1 MFGLEKGLLFFKI
14 RSIVRNVYLP
24 TLSSLASWTSGVYK
38 YWGQICTATL
48 ARNIPVWK
56 FDCWHIG
63 GNKIQLWNRVSFVR
77 GWVVHSPQRLGQMRP
92 STPCHLLQP
101 GIWYCLSPPH
111 ISTPLNLLKTH
122 TGEKSYK
129 CVVERT
135 NVCGFAEAILLCRMK
150 WKSFVV
156 FRDGA
161 VQFPLWCLGA
171 VFQCLPSSSIICA
184 FPPLAFWCN
193 SQCLMCLSLALIYLT
208 TKFWK
213 LVRGHL
219 CLLWFW
225 LLQTV
230 FHNNFLCTPA
240 QSSVS
245 AVCKCLM
252 GSENMIEMAMSQ
264 NCCTLKSLCL
274 DITVTDVPK
283 SAVKNVV
290 CCML

>member
-1 MFGLEKGLLFFKI
+1 M
-14 RSIVRNVYLP
+14 
-24 TLSSLASWTSGVYK
+24 LALK
-38 YWGQICTATL
+38 Y
-48 ARNIPVWK
+48 
-56 FDCWHIG
+56 F
-63 GNKIQLWNRVSFVR
+63 
-77 GWVVHSPQRLGQMRP
+77 
-92 STPCHLLQP
+92 
-101 GIWYCLSPPH
+101 
-111 ISTPLNLLKTH
+111 
-122 TGEKSYK
+122 
-129 CVVERT
+129 
-135 NVCGFAEAILLCRMK
+135 
-150 WKSFVV
+150 
-156 FRDGA
+156 
-161 VQFPLWCLGA
+161 
-171 VFQCLPSSSIICA
+171 SSIICA
-184 FPPLAFWCN
+184 FPPVAFWCN

-264 NCCTLKSLCL
+264 NCCSLKSLCL
-274 DITVTDVPK
+274 DISVIDVPK

-290 CCML
+290 EFAECILSCWKCIIVDNKCYEARVYFLPSILIWYSGICYDANDVINCFHLCTTKFGLKIWKRKKNACF